1 MKAMWCLLILLAAA
15 TSAASAP
22 SCCDTN
28 NIPAAATLPAE
39 SLAHLEG
46 MWTNAQGRVVS
57 LEELGG
63 EPRLVAM
70 FFANCTTACP
80 VLLADVAKAQAAI
93 SNRTGRVV
101 QAWMFSF
108 DTARDTPS
116 ALAAFQKAR
125 GADLRRWQ
133 FFHGDAD
140 AVRELAAALGVQYR
154 RDPATG
160 DIGHSSRI
168 ALLDTNACPVAV
180 VDGLTA
186 DAKPL
191 VDAAAALPK

>member
-1 MKAMWCLLILLAAA
+1 MKVMSSLLVFLAAA
-15 TSAASAP
+15 TSAAAAP
-22 SCCDTN
+22 SCCNTN
-28 NIPAAATLPAE
+28 NIPAAAALPAE

-57 LEELGG
+57 LEELAG

-70 FFANCTTACP
+70 FFANCATACP

-101 QAWMFSF
+101 EAWMFSF
-108 DTARDTPS
+108 DTARDTPP

-125 GADLRRWQ
+125 GADPRTWQ
-133 FFHGDAD
+133 FIHGDAD

-160 DIGHSSRI
+160 EIGHSSRI
-168 ALLDTNACPVAV
+168 ILVDTNACPVAA
-180 VDGLTA
+180 VDGLTM
-186 DAKPL
+186 DPKPL

>member
-1 MKAMWCLLILLAAA
+1 MWPLLIFLAAA
-15 TSAASAP
+15 AAPAAET

-28 NIPAAATLPAE
+28 AAPAAAALPAE

-57 LEELGG
+57 LEELAG
-63 EPRLVAM
+63 EPRLLAM

-80 VLLADVAKAQAAI
+80 VLLADVAKAQASI

-101 QAWMFSF
+101 EAWMFSF
-108 DTARDTPS
+108 DTARDTPE
-116 ALAAFQKAR
+116 ALAAFQQAR
-125 GADLRRWQ
+125 GADPRRWQ
-133 FFHGDAD
+133 FFHGDAG

-160 DIGHSSRI
+160 DIGHSSRMI
-168 ALLDTNACPVAV
+168 LLDTNACPVAA
-180 VDGLTA
+180 VDGLA
-186 DAKPL
+186 VDPKPL
-191 VDAAAALPK
+191 VDAAAALSK

>member
-1 MKAMWCLLILLAAA
+1 MKAMWCLPILLAAA
-15 TSAASAP
+15 TSAAATP

-28 NIPAAATLPAE
+28 NVPAAATLPAE

-57 LEELGG
+57 LEDLAG
-63 EPRLVAM
+63 EPRLLAM
-70 FFANCTTACP
+70 FFANCATACP
-80 VLLADVAKAQAAI
+80 VLLADVAKAQAAV

-101 QAWMFSF
+101 EAWMFSF
-108 DTARDTPS
+108 DHARDTPS

-125 GADLRRWQ
+125 GADPRRWQ

-140 AVRELAAALGVQYR
+140 SVRELAAALGVQYR
-154 RDPATG
+154 RDPTTG

-168 ALLDTNACPVAV
+168 VLLDTNACPVAV
-180 VDGLTA
+180 LDGLA
-186 DAKPL
+186 VDPKPL
-191 VDAAAALPK
+191 VEAAVTLPK

>member
-1 MKAMWCLLILLAAA
+1 MKALGCLLMFLAAA
-15 TSAASAP
+15 TSPAATP

-28 NIPAAATLPAE
+28 NVPAAAALPAE

-57 LEELGG
+57 MEELAG
-63 EPRLVAM
+63 EPRLLAM
-70 FFANCTTACP
+70 FFANCATACP

-101 QAWMFSF
+101 EAWMFSF
-108 DTARDTPS
+108 DTARDTPP

-125 GADLRRWQ
+125 GADPRRWQ
-133 FFHGDAD
+133 FLHGDAG

-168 ALLDTNACPVAV
+168 VLVDTNACPAAV
-180 VDGLTA
+180 VDGLTV
-186 DAKPL
+186 DPKPL
-191 VDAAAALPK
+191 VDAAAAWPE

>member
-1 MKAMWCLLILLAAA
+1 MNVICRLLFCLAAA
-15 TSAASAP
+15 TSTAAEP
-22 SCCDTN
+22 SCCATN

-46 MWTNAQGRVVS
+46 MWTNAQGKVVS
-57 LEELGG
+57 LEELAG

-80 VLLADVAKAQAAI
+80 VLLADVTLAQAAI

-125 GADLRRWQ
+125 GADPRRWQ
-133 FFHGDAD
+133 FFHGDAG

-168 ALLDTNACPVAV
+168 VLLDTNACPVAV

-186 DAKPL
+186 DPKPL
-191 VDAAAALPK
+191 VDAAAARPK